1 MEKEILADLCA
12 EIYYNG
18 KQSNDKKLG
27 KQDFVQLIDA
37 SRGQLILRSYWAA
50 RNASMDIEESGF
62 LSAYMEEYQVDVTIG
77 KKGKELLLPQGVV
90 SLPHGYGIFELST
103 DSGNCKYEFMRIDA
117 GAGWQ
122 TCGDNDEIFYEPM
135 ANKIRLHNVPECV
148 KSVNVMMV
156 PEVSEWVPTDIVFD
170 VLNNIFGLV
179 LKIKGYPVDMQDDS
193 NPNVSIINKKI
204 AEAQLQ

>member
-12 EIYYNG
+12 ELYYNG
-18 KQSNDKKLG
+18 KQSNDKTLD
-27 KQDFVQLIDA
+27 KQDFIKLIEA
-37 SRGQLILRSYWAA
+37 ARGQLILRSYWAA

-62 LSAYMEEYQVDVTIG
+62 LSAYMEEFEINVTSG
-77 KKGKELLLPQGVV
+77 KKGHELLLPQGVV

-103 DSGNCKYEFMRIDA
+103 ESGDCQYEFMRIDA

-122 TCGDNDEIFYEPM
+122 TCGDNDEVFYEPM
-135 ANKIRLHNVPECV
+135 ANKIRLYNVPECI

-156 PEVSEWVPTDIVFD
+156 PAVSENVPTDIVFD
-170 VLNNIFGLV
+170 VINNIFGLV
-179 LKIKGYPVDMQDDS
+179 LKIKGFPIDAQDDG
-193 NPNVSIINKKI
+193 NPNTMVVNKKI